1 MVIYQCISILRL
13 RETKAAGYKN
23 QCNVWRKITTC
34 LSFECRGSS
43 ATKMKLALIS
53 CLSALA
59 LPFATGLFFDGGAT
73 VAAATANTA
82 ILGVAIGAKLAGL
95 AGGLA
100 LARGSRGSS
109 SRRSSGRSYYRS
121 SRYSHRGKRE
131 VSITHTILTFS
142 HRIS

>member
-1 MVIYQCISILRL
+1 
-13 RETKAAGYKN
+13 
-23 QCNVWRKITTC
+23 
-34 LSFECRGSS
+34 
-43 ATKMKLALIS
+43 MKLALIF

-73 VAAATANTA
+73 IAAATANTA
-82 ILGVAIGAKLAGL
+82 ILGVAIGTKLAGL

-100 LARGSRGSS
+100 LAGGSRGSS

-131 VSITHTILTFS
+131 VRMTYIYSLHLLVHIEITSKTPIF
-142 HRIS
+142 